1 MRCNEANT
9 SAAASLSMFCMRREW
24 RSGRSVGT
32 DARNGA
38 GEWLMIL
45 YKAARRA
52 DYYQLSGDESRL
64 TAYGGRRVF

>member
-1 MRCNEANT
+1 VRCSDART
-9 SAAASLSMFCMRREW
+9 SAAASLSMLMMRREW
-24 RSGRSVGT
+24 RSGRRVGT

-52 DYYQLSGDESRL
+52 DYHQLSTDERSS
-64 TAYGGRRVF
+64 

>member
-1 MRCNEANT
+1 MRCNDANT
-9 SAAASLSMFCMRREW
+9 SAAASLSMLETRRDW

-45 YKAARRA
+45 YKAAMRA
-52 DYYQLSGDESRL
+52 DYYQLSGDESRA
-64 TAYGGRRVF
+64 TAYGGRCVF

>member
-1 MRCNEANT
+1 VRCNEART
-9 SAAASLSMFCMRREW
+9 SAAASLSMLMMRREW

-45 YKAARRA
+45 YKADRRA
-52 DYYQLSGDESRL
+52 DYHQLSEDRRGT
-64 TAYGGRRVF
+64 TAYGGSCVF